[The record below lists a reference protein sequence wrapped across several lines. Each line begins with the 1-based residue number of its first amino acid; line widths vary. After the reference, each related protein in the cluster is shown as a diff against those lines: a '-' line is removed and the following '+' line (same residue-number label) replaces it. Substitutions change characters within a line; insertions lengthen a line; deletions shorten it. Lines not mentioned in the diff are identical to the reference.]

1 VPPTEVQ
8 TLDLSALGSRQGWQG
23 GGDLSFEWVVA
34 DSWVEDRGGCDE
46 VDFNST
52 VAVSN
57 SYLN

>member
-1 VPPTEVQ
+1 MQ
-8 TLDLSALGSRQGWQG
+8 IASIQR
-23 GGDLSFEWVVA
+23 
-34 DSWVEDRGGCDE
+34 VEDRGGCDE

>member
-1 VPPTEVQ
+1 VRWDRDRV
-8 TLDLSALGSRQGWQG
+8 AG

-34 DSWVEDRGGCDE
+34 DSWLKTGGCDE